1 MELKI
6 SIDVARG
13 AEDVFEYLK
22 DVKNN
27 VEWEKEVVE
36 MEYTSEG
43 PVGVGSTGRRVEK
56 YMGTDESTF
65 EITEYKENKHVA
77 VAFGS
82 DKFEGDLR
90 WDLESSG
97 EGTRVAFQMRGRPK
111 GLVFK
116 LMMPLFSPMV
126 KRQVRRNF
134 GTLKGILESQS

>member
-6 SIDVARG
+6 SIDVQRTA
-13 AEDVFEYLK
+13 ADVFAYVN

-56 YMGTDESTF
+56 YMGTEESTW
-65 EITEYKENKHVA
+65 EITEYEENQRVG
-77 VAFGS
+77 VAFAS
-82 DKFEGDLR
+82 SKFQGDIR
-90 WDLESSG
+90 WDLEPIDD
-97 EGTRVAFQMRGRPK
+97 GTRVQFQMRGQAK
-111 GLVFK
+111 GLVLK
-116 LMMPLFSPMV
+116 LIMPLFMPMM

-134 GTLKGILESQS
+134 DTFKGILESQK